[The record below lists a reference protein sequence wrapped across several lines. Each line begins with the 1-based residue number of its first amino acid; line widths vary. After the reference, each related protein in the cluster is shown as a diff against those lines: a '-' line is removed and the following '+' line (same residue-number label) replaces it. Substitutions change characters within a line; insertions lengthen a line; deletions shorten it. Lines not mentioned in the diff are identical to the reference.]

1 MQRNGKLNTILQG
14 MCEKSN
20 PLGGGRMSRGKKMN
34 KLVKGIL
41 AILGVT
47 LVGSVIVKERNTLNE
62 IRKDLWNIRWFDHD
76 ENKLKD
82 ERKK

>member
-1 MQRNGKLNTILQG
+1 
-14 MCEKSN
+14 
-20 PLGGGRMSRGKKMN
+20 MN

-47 LVGSVIVKERNTLNE
+47 LVGGVIVKERNTLNE
-62 IRKDLWNIRWFDHD
+62 IRKDLWNIRWFCHD

-82 ERKK
+82 ERKN

>member
-1 MQRNGKLNTILQG
+1 
-14 MCEKSN
+14 
-20 PLGGGRMSRGKKMN
+20 MN

-47 LVGSVIVKERNTLNE
+47 IVGGVIVKERNTLNE
-62 IRKDLWNIRWFDHD
+62 IGKDLWNIRWFGHD
-76 ENKLKD
+76 EHKD

>member
-1 MQRNGKLNTILQG
+1 
-14 MCEKSN
+14 
-20 PLGGGRMSRGKKMN
+20 MN
-34 KLVKGIL
+34 KLVKGLL

-47 LVGSVIVKERNTLNE
+47 LVGGVIVKERNTLNE
-62 IRKDLWNIRWFDHD
+62 IRKDLWNIRWFGHD